1 MMKKIILLIAAFA
14 ALASCDKGPKVQL
27 TTWDSYRN
35 PVVQEV
41 REDPAVLYSGG
52 KFYMYYNGAGD
63 DDVVPLMESKDLVG
77 WEDLTPAFTALTAP
91 APLPSCSIHSCSVI
105 AHGDEFLMYYTA
117 TASSSVIGV
126 ATAPFPTGPWTDV
139 GTVVTTV
146 TSDAVLTGA
155 PSVYQDGSSLG
166 LVVSTGKGIFSLKLT
181 DDGRSLSGDAPVKIA
196 PETLSAPTMYK
207 HGGKWYLLA
216 TTGSV
221 SGGAG
226 STARIVYGRSD
237 NVTGPF
243 VNRAGESLLD
253 GASELLLEGGKKFAG
268 PGSCSVPVDL
278 SDGSSWIVYNAY
290 DLADISR
297 GRTLMLDPLF
307 WEDGWMKVRGG
318 TPSFCSDCPVIK
330 SE

>member
-1 MMKKIILLIAAFA
+1 MKKIILLIAAFA

-207 HGGKWYLLA
+207 HG
-216 TTGSV
+216 
-221 SGGAG
+221 
-226 STARIVYGRSD
+226 
-237 NVTGPF
+237 
-243 VNRAGESLLD
+243 
-253 GASELLLEGGKKFAG
+253 
-268 PGSCSVPVDL
+268 
-278 SDGSSWIVYNAY
+278 
-290 DLADISR
+290 
-297 GRTLMLDPLF
+297 
-307 WEDGWMKVRGG
+307 RGG
-318 TPSFCSDCPVIK
+318 QYGPDRVRPLGQCDRPVCQPCRRIPAGRRFRAPAGRRQEVRRSRQLFGTCRPLRRLFLDCL
-330 SE
+330 